1 MKKSIIIAIIF
12 QIFILLSLL
21 LYAYL
26 PLYFGKEIQVR
37 ASGHDPRDLFLG
49 NFTALSYEIG
59 QVKTKI
65 KYKKNQ
71 IIYLTLKPN
80 KDFYTAHALKE
91 TRPKQGLYLQ
101 GRVRYSYDY
110 EPTLEGEKRYNTLL
124 KFGIEKYFTT
134 KKSAT
139 LLEEALREKNATIT
153 LGVIFG
159 IPRIKSVQ
167 IDN

>member
-1 MKKSIIIAIIF
+1 MKKSIFIAIVF
-12 QIFILLSLL
+12 QIFILISLI

-26 PLYFGKEIQVR
+26 PLYFGEEIKVR

-59 QVKTKI
+59 QLKTNI

-71 IIYLTLKPN
+71 AIYLTLKQE
-80 KDFYTAHALKE
+80 KGFYLASTITE
-91 TRPKQGLYLQ
+91 TKPQQGLFLK
-101 GRVRYSYDY
+101 GRVLYSYNYAPSKDKKLY
-110 EPTLEGEKRYNTLL
+110 KTLL
-124 KFGIEKYFTT
+124 KFGVEKYFTT

-153 LGVIFG
+153 LGVLFG
-159 IPRIKSVQ
+159 IPRIKSIQ